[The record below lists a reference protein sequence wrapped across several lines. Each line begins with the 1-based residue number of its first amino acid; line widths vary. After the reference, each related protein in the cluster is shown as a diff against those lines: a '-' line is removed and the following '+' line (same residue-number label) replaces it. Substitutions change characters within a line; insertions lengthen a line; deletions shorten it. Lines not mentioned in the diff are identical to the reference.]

1 MPGITANL
9 TNAAFAIWEEVP
21 KKKRSPVNSMGG
33 PSEQGR
39 SAWLS
44 EVIIDNHQAMKRFRL
59 AAQAELD
66 EKLSLMNNLRDM
78 TASRD
83 KLQEIVWQSIDGP
96 KS

>member
-1 MPGITANL
+1 MPGIAANL

-21 KKKRSPVNSMGG
+21 KKTRRPVNSMGG
-33 PSEQGR
+33 PMEQGR

-44 EVIIDNHQAMKRFRL
+44 EVIIDHHQAMKRFRL

-66 EKLSLMNNLRDM
+66 EKLSLINKLRDM

-83 KLQEIVWQSIDGP
+83 KLQEIVWNRTDGP

>member
-21 KKKRSPVNSMGG
+21 KKTRRPVNSMGG
-33 PSEQGR
+33 PMEQGR

-44 EVIIDNHQAMKRFRL
+44 SVIIDHHQEMKVFKL

-66 EKLSLMNNLRDM
+66 ERLSLINKLRDM

-83 KLQEIVWQSIDGP
+83 KLQEIVWNRTDGP